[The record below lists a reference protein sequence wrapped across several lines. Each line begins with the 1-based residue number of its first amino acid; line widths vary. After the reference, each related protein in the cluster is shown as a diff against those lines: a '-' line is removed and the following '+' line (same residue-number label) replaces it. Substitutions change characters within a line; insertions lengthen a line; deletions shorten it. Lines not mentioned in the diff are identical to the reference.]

1 MHQNHFQIIGLIL
14 LQLGIINQ
22 RGQQSLYTLASGI
35 TPAWCGTYRKF
46 QRSWVTV
53 DLVARSLRKLGK
65 KVRFIYS
72 WDNFDT
78 FRKVPKIFQILKRW
92 KNI

>member
-1 MHQNHFQIIGLIL
+1 MTKTLSNHWADIAAAR
-14 LQLGIINQ
+14 IINQ

-35 TPAWCGTYRKF
+35 TPSGGTYRKF
-46 QRSWVTV
+46 QRVITV

-65 KVRFIYS
+65 KLGLYIVGTTLILLERF
-72 WDNFDT
+72 
-78 FRKVPKIFQILKRW
+78 KIFQILKRW